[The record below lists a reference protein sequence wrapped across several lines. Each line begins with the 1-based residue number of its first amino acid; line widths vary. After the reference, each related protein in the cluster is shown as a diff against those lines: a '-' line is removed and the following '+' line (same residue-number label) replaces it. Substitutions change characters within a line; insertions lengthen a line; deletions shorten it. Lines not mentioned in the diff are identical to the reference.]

1 MRWHTVRQWISR
13 PLLAGMLAMTAPAAF
28 GTDFADG
35 LFEVDTF
42 GTFGVAKSSRHTPFY
57 RTNSSYQ
64 YGVDDSWSA
73 RLDSKIGLQV
83 TVNATDQL
91 AFTGQ
96 VLARRNGGDE
106 FEPELTWGYARW
118 RPDEH
123 IEVRLGRFRPT
134 LFLITDSYDV
144 GYSQPWVRPPAE
156 MYNLGGETTSLD
168 GIEARY
174 RTPLWGMNL
183 SVNAHIGQ
191 TELHRPNY
199 GMKVT
204 KNTGLSF
211 ALIDPHLTVRFS
223 LIQASTN
230 LSSSRINSI
239 TNLIARQNQAVAAE
253 YATDSVSDQ
262 RYSALSLR
270 YEKNDWLVMA
280 ELATTELQR
289 KSLPNQLA
297 GYLTVGHT
305 FGNWTPY
312 TTYAQGRVIGSLT
325 EDRLTGAASTAA
337 NALLKARNINQ
348 QTLSAGVRWD
358 ALPGIAIKAQFDY
371 VKPEKGAYGLQ
382 MAPLPTNVSH
392 LNVAS
397 LVMDWAF

>member
-1 MRWHTVRQWISR
+1 MRWHTVSQWISR
-13 PLLAGMLAMTAPAAF
+13 PLLGGILAMTAPTVF

-42 GTFGVAKSSRHTPFY
+42 GTFGIARSSRHTPFY

-123 IEVRLGRFRPT
+123 FEVRLGRFRQS
-134 LFLITDSYDV
+134 LFLITDSYDI
-144 GYSQPWVRPPAE
+144 GYSQPWVRPPVE
-156 MYNLGGETTSLD
+156 LYNLAGEGSSVD
-168 GIEARY
+168 GIQVRY

-183 SVNAHIGQ
+183 NVDAHVGQ
-191 TELHRPNY
+191 SETHRPTY
-199 GMKVT
+199 DM
-204 KNTGLSF
+204 KNTTNAGLSF
-211 ALIDPHLTVRFS
+211 ALIDPHLTLKFS
-223 LIQASTN
+223 LIQANTQ
-230 LSSSRINSI
+230 LSSARVNSI
-239 TNLIARQNQAVAAE
+239 TTLIAEQSKAVAAE
-253 YATDSVSDQ
+253 YATDAMSDQ
-262 RYSALSLR
+262 RYGALGLR

-280 ELATTELQR
+280 ELATTELHR

-297 GYLTVGHT
+297 GYVTVGHI

-312 TTYAQGRVIGSLT
+312 TTYAKGRVIGSLT

-358 ALPGIAIKAQFDY
+358 VLPGIAIKAQFDY
-371 VKPEKGAYGLQ
+371 VRPENGAYGLQ
-382 MAPLPTNVSH
+382 MAPLPANVSH

-397 LVMDWAF
+397 LVMDWTF